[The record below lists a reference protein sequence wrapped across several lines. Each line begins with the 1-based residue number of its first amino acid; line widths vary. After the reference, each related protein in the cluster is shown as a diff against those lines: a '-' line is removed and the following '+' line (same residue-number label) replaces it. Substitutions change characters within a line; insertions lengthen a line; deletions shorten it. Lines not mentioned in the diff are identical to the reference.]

1 MADVLG
7 LISDTHGLL
16 RPEAL
21 AALEGCERII
31 HGGDVGAPEVLARLQ
46 QIAPVVAV
54 RGNVDSGHL
63 GRALPYTATVDF
75 YGHAIHVI
83 HILGDLEL
91 PPPDGTRAVVY
102 GHSHAPSIEDRD
114 GILYVN
120 PGSAGPRRF
129 KLPVT
134 VARMWIDE
142 GRLAAE
148 IVDLKVRG

>member
-1 MADVLG
+1 MAGVLG

-31 HGGDVGAPEVLARLQ
+31 HAGDVGAPEILARLR

-54 RGNVDSGHL
+54 RGNVDSGHP
-63 GRALPYTATVDF
+63 GRLLPYTATVDF
-75 YGHAIHVI
+75 NGCAIHVI

-91 PPPDGTRAVVY
+91 PPPAGISAVVY
-102 GHSHAPSIEDRD
+102 GHSHTPSIEDRD
-114 GILYVN
+114 GVLYVN

-134 VARMWIDE
+134 VAKMRIDD
-142 GRLAAE
+142 GRLVAE
-148 IVDLKVRG
+148 IVDLRVRG